1 MKFTAFAQ
9 GRDQL
14 SDQLVRPGDA
24 AIIRTAG
31 ILRGVPAWRL
41 VWCVEIVKMDPGEKV
56 GPAFQPSNRF
66 GRDRIARQFKRA
78 AEHHAMIRRPWLID
92 PHGMRWRC

>member
-1 MKFTAFAQ
+1 MPVFAVLSQRFAVIRCDDDQGAVESAAFAQ

-66 GRDRIARQFKRA
+66 GRDRIARLAKR
-78 AEHHAMIRRPWLID
+78 
-92 PHGMRWRC
+92 